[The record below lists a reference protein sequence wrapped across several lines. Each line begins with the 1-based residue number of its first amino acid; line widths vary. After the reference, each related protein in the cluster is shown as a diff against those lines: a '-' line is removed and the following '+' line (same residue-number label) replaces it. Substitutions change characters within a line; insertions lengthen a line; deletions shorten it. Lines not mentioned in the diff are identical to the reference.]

1 MLAPSPDA
9 RRLTSTSPERRGKF
23 KKGKRLRIESEAT
36 LNSAKKFETKFVQ
49 HASKRVRQLKSTFK
63 AIVERLD
70 AEAVHDFRRATRQLQ
85 TIVDACGIR
94 RPTRSVTKIIR
105 RLRRSRHALSDWRD
119 CDVLLVELKKAR
131 RKARNREER
140 QCWSEIAER
149 IVKQR
154 RRAVKKFCRKHK
166 SLKVGATGNK
176 ARALV
181 KDRVKSEPMMNNLR
195 RLLER
200 SWNKWTEAIDDF
212 VAKAAAPEL
221 HEVRIKTKTLRYAI
235 ELSQKFFPDRQLE
248 TASEWL
254 KEIQDRVGAWHDE
267 LMLGR
272 VALETFSETP
282 RDPSAIKVI
291 RDTKEKEIAMAESS
305 RSYILSIRKM
315 KDYQRLKRALA
326 ASVYAMTDGK
336 GPRDLESESITG
348 PIQ

>member
-1 MLAPSPDA
+1 L
-9 RRLTSTSPERRGKF
+9 K
-23 KKGKRLRIESEAT
+23 
-36 LNSAKKFETKFVQ
+36 SAKKFEKEFVD
-49 HASKRVRQLKSTFK
+49 HASKRVRQLKTTFK
-63 AIVERLD
+63 EIVKRLD
-70 AEAVHDFRRATRQLQ
+70 GEAVHDFRRTTRQLQ

-94 RPTRSVTKIIR
+94 RPSRAVTNIIR
-105 RLRRSRHALSDWRD
+105 RLRRSRHALSEWRD
-119 CDVLLVELKKAR
+119 SDVLLAELKKAR
-131 RKARNREER
+131 RKARTKGER
-140 QCWSEIAER
+140 QSWAEIAER

-166 SLKVGATGNK
+166 SLKVKAVGNK
-176 ARALV
+176 AKVLV
-181 KDRVKSEPMMNNLR
+181 KERVQSEPMMDNLR

-200 SWNKWTEAIDDF
+200 SWNKWTGAIDDF
-212 VAKAAAPEL
+212 ISNAAALEL

-235 ELSQKFFPDRQLE
+235 ELSEKFYPDRDLE

-254 KEIQDRVGAWHDE
+254 KGIQDRVGAWHDE

-272 VALETFSETP
+272 VALETFSESP

-305 RSYILSIRKM
+305 RNYILSIRKM
-315 KDYQRLKRALA
+315 KDYQRLKRVLA

-336 GPRDLESESITG
+336 GPRDVESENITG

>member
-1 MLAPSPDA
+1 MNA
-9 RRLTSTSPERRGKF
+9 
-23 KKGKRLRIESEAT
+23 
-36 LNSAKKFETKFVQ
+36 AKKFEKEFESN
-49 HASKRVRQLKSTFK
+49 AGKRVRQLKSTFK
-63 AIVERLD
+63 EIVRRLD
-70 AEAVHDFRRATRQLQ
+70 GEAVHDFRKATRELQ
-85 TIVDACGIR
+85 TIVDAIGIR
-94 RPTRSVTKIIR
+94 RPSRKVTKIIR

-131 RKARNREER
+131 RKARTKQER

-154 RRAVKKFCRKHK
+154 RRVVERFCRKHK
-166 SLKVGATGNK
+166 SLKVSATGNK
-176 ARALV
+176 AKALV
-181 KDRVKSEPMMNNLR
+181 KETVKSEPMMDNLR

-200 SWNKWTEAIDDF
+200 SWNKWTGAIDAF

-221 HEVRIKTKTLRYAI
+221 HEVRIKTKTLRYAL
-235 ELSQKFFPDRQLE
+235 ELSQKFYPDRQLE

-254 KEIQDRVGAWHDE
+254 KVIQDRVGAWHDE

-291 RDTKEKEIAMAESS
+291 RDTKEKEIALAESS

-315 KDYQRLKRALA
+315 KDYQRLKRVLA
-326 ASVYAMTDGK
+326 ASVYAMTNGK

>member
-1 MLAPSPDA
+1 MKVNL
-9 RRLTSTSPERRGKF
+9 K
-23 KKGKRLRIESEAT
+23 
-36 LNSAKKFETKFVQ
+36 SAKKFETEFV
-49 HASKRVRQLKSTFK
+49 HYAGKRVRELKSTFK
-63 AIVERLD
+63 EIVQRLD
-70 AEAVHDFRRATRQLQ
+70 GEAVHDFRRATRQLQ

-94 RPTRSVTKIIR
+94 RPSRAVTKTLR
-105 RLRRSRHALSDWRD
+105 RLRRSRHALSAWRD
-119 CDVLLVELKKAR
+119 SDVLLAELRKAR
-131 RKARNREER
+131 RKARTKGER
-140 QCWSEIAER
+140 QAWAEIAER

-154 RRAVKKFCRKHK
+154 RLALKKFSRKHK
-166 SLKVGATGNK
+166 SLKLKAIANK
-176 ARALV
+176 AKALV
-181 KDRVKSEPMMNNLR
+181 KDRVQSEPLMDNLR

-200 SWNKWTEAIDDF
+200 SWNNWTGAIDDF
-212 VAKAAAPEL
+212 VGTPAAAEL

-235 ELSQKFFPDRQLE
+235 ELSQKFYPDRELE

-254 KEIQDRVGAWHDE
+254 KGIQDRVGAWHDE

-305 RSYILSIRKM
+305 RNYILSIRKM
-315 KDYQRLKRALA
+315 KDYQRLKRVLA